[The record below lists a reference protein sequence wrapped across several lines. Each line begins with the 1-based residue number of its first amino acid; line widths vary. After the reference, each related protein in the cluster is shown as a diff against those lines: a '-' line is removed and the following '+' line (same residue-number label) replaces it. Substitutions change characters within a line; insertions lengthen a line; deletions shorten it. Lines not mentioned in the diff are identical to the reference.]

1 MELLP
6 LRAPPA
12 PWKAGRASHC
22 KVRNASVASLIK
34 FNSHGRGRQSWFVVS
49 ALPETAASVVFTAM
63 AVGAAA
69 SLLARTTK
77 ASDTA
82 KSTLKT
88 CEDCGGPDW
97 LQRTW
102 PLVTPQDFQRS
113 GVIAQGACLLGLVLL
128 VEGQGELAEK
138 DRLKDVTVLH
148 NLLQVAHHQCLSL
161 CQHKA
166 LDRSSHCH
174 PTIAICLSCNQQTV
188 ITT

>member
-1 MELLP
+1 AAVLSEISI
-6 LRAPPA
+6 
-12 PWKAGRASHC
+12 ASHC

-82 KSTLKT
+82 K
-88 CEDCGGPDW
+88 
-97 LQRTW
+97 
-102 PLVTPQDFQRS
+102 VYFQRS

-128 VEGQGELAEK
+128 VEGQGELAGK
-138 DRLKDVTVLH
+138 VFCNRL
-148 NLLQVAHHQCLSL
+148 S
-161 CQHKA
+161 
-166 LDRSSHCH
+166 
-174 PTIAICLSCNQQTV
+174 
-188 ITT
+188 